1 MDRQFFISHSS
12 VDARLAEALVEELE
26 SSGYKCW
33 IASRD
38 ASEGPD
44 SKKPVNSVILE
55 SAAVLL
61 VFTENTADSSRIRS
75 ELDISANQRIPII
88 PLKFRE
94 APISKSI
101 SYYTHS
107 RKWIDCTVHQA
118 NTREIMKTL
127 FALAK
132 EPPPREQPVSS
143 RGKKRKWILASV
155 LLFVTVITSLLL
167 ALKTVNTDPADLI
180 NVAVGGRDSWD
191 YASSINPG
199 TNGGMIVTGAWDWGY
214 WSEIWVTQF
223 DNTGRLIFSW
233 SDSISGDCKPVSI
246 PTYQGGSITV
256 YASFSEA
263 DERGFTFRAV
273 NLTDQGSILWE
284 TEQRI
289 DHPGGDQPSVASLH
303 WLPGGRAVASF
314 SLRSSSDNLYSAHL
328 AKIDATNGSMEVF
341 TIPGNIR
348 TGCTAVS
355 AVYERILH
363 VSEGEGNGGDVIRV
377 LDWEG
382 RQNDLIQLDPGV
394 VVSCAE
400 YRRDNT
406 LILSGLPVNGSGTV
420 WTACFSEDMEMIWE
434 IAFNEIILSEL
445 ADMTILPDG
454 SILLAGSIDSSQTG
468 ESDGVVL
475 RLDKE
480 GKLLW
485 KTVIDEEGDNHIL
498 SVATREDRTILLAG
512 TTTAF
517 GDRDAWFMEMTR
529 DGQYSSTCA
538 LGIEL
543 LTEGWEAGFIEH
555 SLWSVVLNEESP
567 QVLIE
572 DDSTGNFALV
582 NCNAPVVLNEPV
594 PLVPGLCFSAEI
606 SVPSETGATESNW
619 ISIGTAEHGLSTAPQ
634 GSSDCELRWN
644 YSPEQEFSA
653 TFGRSASCS
662 LLTVQESQI
671 ITRSEPQL
679 FSIENCS
686 DSVLFLINDSL
697 LWALPSEN
705 NPDSLKF
712 FINGSSPSV
721 PHMVDNV
728 RIYLRKW

>member
-12 VDARLAEALVEELE
+12 RDASLAEALVEELE

-38 ASEGPD
+38 ASEGPE
-44 SKKPVNSVILE
+44 SKKPINSAILE

-61 VFTENTADSSRIRS
+61 VFTENAADSSHIRS
-75 ELDISANQRIPII
+75 ELDISANQRIPIV

-94 APISKSI
+94 APVSKSI

-107 RKWIDCTVHQA
+107 RKWIDCTAHQA
-118 NTREIMKTL
+118 NTREIVKTL

-132 EPPPREQPVSS
+132 EPPPRERPVSS
-143 RGKKRKWILASV
+143 GAGKQKWILASV
-155 LLFVTVITSLLL
+155 LLFITLLTSLLL
-167 ALKTVNTDPADLI
+167 ALKKAETDPADLI

-191 YASSINPG
+191 YASSIIPG
-199 TNGGMIVTGAWDWGY
+199 KNGGMIVTGAWDWGY
-214 WSEIWVTQF
+214 WSEIWTAQF

-233 SDSISGDCKPVSI
+233 SDSISGDCMPVSI

-263 DERGFTFRAV
+263 DEGGFTFRAV

-289 DHPGGDQPSVASLH
+289 DHPGGDQPLAISLH
-303 WLPGGRAVASF
+303 WLPGGRVVAALT
-314 SLRSSSDNLYSAHL
+314 LRSSSGNRYSVHLARLDASSGSTEVYTIPDNL
-328 AKIDATNGSMEVF
+328 
-341 TIPGNIR
+341 R
-348 TGCTAVS
+348 TSCMAVS
-355 AVYERILH
+355 AVSEQILH
-363 VSEGEGNGGDVIRV
+363 VSGGEVNGGDTIRV
-377 LDWEG
+377 LGWEE
-382 RQNDLIQLDPGV
+382 QQSDLIQIDPGM

-400 YRRDNT
+400 YRMDHT
-406 LILSGLPVNGSGTV
+406 LILSGSSVDESGAL
-420 WTACFSEDMEMIWE
+420 WAACFSEEMDMMWE
-434 IAFNEIILSEL
+434 RTFNEIILSEL

-454 SILLAGSIDSSQTG
+454 SILLAGSTDSSQTG

-480 GKLLW
+480 GRLLW

-529 DGQYSSTCA
+529 DGQYSSPCA

-543 LTEGWEAGFIEH
+543 LTEDWEAGFIEH
-555 SLWSVVLNEESP
+555 SLWSVGLNEENP
-567 QVLIE
+567 PAFIG

-582 NCNAPVVLNEPV
+582 NCNAPVVLNEPL
-594 PLVPGLCFSAEI
+594 PLIPGLCFSAEI
-606 SVPSETGATESNW
+606 AVPSQTVATESNW
-619 ISIGTAEHGLSTAPQ
+619 ISIGTTEHILSTGIQ

-644 YSPEQEFSA
+644 YSPEQELSA
-653 TFGRSASCS
+653 TFGRAASCS
-662 LLTVQESQI
+662 LLTVQESHI
-671 ITRSEPQL
+671 LTRSEPQL
-679 FSIENCS
+679 FSVENCS

-705 NPDSLKF
+705 NADSLRF
-712 FINGSSPSV
+712 FINGSSASV
-721 PHMVDNV
+721 PHRVDNIRV
-728 RIYLRKW
+728 YLRKW